1 MKFKTPWPDRPGG
14 FVFGTFPCKAHRK
27 RNFVENEVRNYGTD
41 STAMLCASLAFLHP
55 DR

>member
-27 RNFVENEVRNYGTD
+27 RNFVENEVRNYVMGW
-41 STAMLCASLAFLHP
+41 TAMQRASWAFPYP